1 VRLEAADEMTLPAI
15 LRHFENRI
23 SEVSAALMMLG
34 IAALLIV
41 APAAADAHSFDLIG
55 VAIVDAWLATTF
67 IAVGTVRIIA
77 LIANGGWPVYGPWM
91 RAGGALLGAL
101 IWSQMCLSLIVLGSP
116 SPGIPIYAVL
126 TASELISIYRAL
138 AGHHGKHQR

>member
-1 VRLEAADEMTLPAI
+1 MIWSLPAI

-23 SEVSAALMMLG
+23 SEVAAALIMIG
-34 IAALLIV
+34 IAVLIAV

-55 VAIVDAWLATTF
+55 VAIVDEWLAPAF
-67 IAVGTVRIIA
+67 LSVGLVRIAA
-77 LIANGGWPVYGPWM
+77 LIANGNWPLYGPWM
-91 RAGGALLGAL
+91 RASGALVGAL
-101 IWSQMCLSLIVLGSP
+101 IWSQMCLSLVLLALP

-138 AGHHGKHQR
+138 AGHHGRSERKSI